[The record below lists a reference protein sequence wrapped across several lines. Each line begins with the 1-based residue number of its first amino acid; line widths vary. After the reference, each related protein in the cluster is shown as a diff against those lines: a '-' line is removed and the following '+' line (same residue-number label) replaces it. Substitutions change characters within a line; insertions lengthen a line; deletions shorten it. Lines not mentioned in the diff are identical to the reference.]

1 MEIESSG
8 KMLVQVRSAGGSDG
22 GGEGAGGEATSPS
35 SLLSRGP
42 SRVLPHLDAVPP
54 APPRYPVTG
63 GGGSVSRLKPHR
75 VLGER
80 SDEETRSPP
89 QNNV

>member
-1 MEIESSG
+1 MEIESSA

-22 GGEGAGGEATSPS
+22 GGERAGGEATSPS

-63 GGGSVSRLKPHR
+63 GGGRSPASSPTVSSKREATR
-75 VLGER
+75 
-80 SDEETRSPP
+80 RSPP